1 MPRNS
6 RSTDVA
12 AAIREAAKACYQRVG
27 IEKTG
32 MEDIARE
39 AGIARSTLYRYYP
52 RHDELLLA
60 VVTDYMRVM
69 NQQLEKKLAR
79 YKTPADKIV
88 EGLILAI
95 RAIPEHPLLSRVFA
109 QDEGGMLRRSLWNSQ
124 AMVEL
129 GVSLMGTVLQEAREQ
144 GQLQQTVASEVLVE
158 WVYRIL
164 LSFISLPSNWAKTD
178 KALRTTLRA
187 LLIPVVL
194 KEAPK

>member
-1 MPRNS
+1 MAKNS
-6 RSTDVA
+6 QSSDIA
-12 AAIREAAKACYQRVG
+12 AAIRDAAKMCYLRVG

-52 RHDELLLA
+52 RHEELLLA
-60 VVTDYMRVM
+60 VVADYMQAM
-69 NQQLEKKLAR
+69 NQQLQKKLTR
-79 YKTPADKIV
+79 YQTPADRIV

-95 RAIPEHPLLSRVFA
+95 RAIPEHPLLSRVFV
-109 QDEGGMLRRSLWNSQ
+109 QDEGGMLRRSLWNSP
-124 AMVEL
+124 ALVEL
-129 GVSLMGTVLQEAREQ
+129 GVSLMGTVLQEARER

-164 LSFISLPSNWAKTD
+164 LSFISLPSNWIKTD

-187 LLIPVVL
+187 LLIPVL
-194 KEAPK
+194 LTESPQ